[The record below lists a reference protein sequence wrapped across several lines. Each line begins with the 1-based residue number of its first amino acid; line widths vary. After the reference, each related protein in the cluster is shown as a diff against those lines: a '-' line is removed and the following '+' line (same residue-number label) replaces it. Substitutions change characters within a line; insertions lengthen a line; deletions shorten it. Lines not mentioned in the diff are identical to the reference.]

1 MQEIFENKYNEAL
14 EWLHN
19 QNETAF
25 IKRLIDFTLDT
36 KNSSFFNNT
45 LQLLDWLDAYPK
57 ETDERTAKCQ
67 TIFENLY
74 NELRNKPFASI
85 QNKIEMKAVN
95 KTYGNTFAI
104 GPIDLTIHSGEIV
117 GLVGENGN
125 GKTTLLRLL
134 AGEISPS
141 KGKIQ
146 YHFEYIDLYDLRSK
160 LVFIPQRTPTWKG
173 SVLENLLF
181 TAASNGYKP
190 AEAPQIV
197 QLYIA
202 RLGLRAFAKHAWS
215 ALSSGYKMRFELV
228 RMLLQQPEVL
238 LVDEPLSNLDI
249 ISQQTILEDLKNIV
263 QSPFYPKSMVL
274 SSQQLYEVEKTA
286 SQIVFIKNGKLKN
299 LQTLNAQEHY
309 FMVELETNLD
319 FKNLKEKLSNHLN
332 LLEIKQNGGVYIL
345 SFDKQVTMPTLLQ
358 VLINENIPVQQL
370 RDISQ
375 SSRRFFVH

>member
-1 MQEIFENKYNEAL
+1 MQEIFENKYNQAL

-25 IKRLIDFTLDT
+25 LKRLIDFTLDT
-36 KNSSFFNNT
+36 KDNRFYKHT
-45 LQLLDWLDAYPK
+45 LELLDWLDAHPK
-57 ETDERTAKCQ
+57 ATMERAEKCQ
-67 TIFENLY
+67 AVFEALY
-74 NELRNKPFASI
+74 KALKSKPFVTSLP
-85 QNKIEMKAVN
+85 KISLQAVH
-95 KTYGNTFAI
+95 KSYGNAFAI
-104 GPIDLTIHSGEIV
+104 GPIDIVVNSGEII

-125 GKTTLLRLL
+125 GKTTLLRLM
-134 AGEISPS
+134 AGEVFQSNGNI
-141 KGKIQ
+141 K
-146 YHFEYIDLYDLRSK
+146 YHFEHTDLYDLRSK
-160 LVFIPQRTPTWKG
+160 LVFIPQRTPQWKG
-173 SVLENLLF
+173 SVIENLLF
-181 TAASNGYKP
+181 TAASNGYNP

-238 LVDEPLSNLDI
+238 LIDEPLSNLDI

-263 QSPFYPKSMVL
+263 QSPFYPKAIVL

-286 SQIVFIKNGKLKN
+286 HQIVFIKNGKLKN
-299 LQTLNAQEHY
+299 LQDLNEQDHY
-309 FMVELETNLD
+309 FVVELETSLD
-319 FKNLKEKLSNHLN
+319 FKALKDKLSNELALHN
-332 LLEIKQNGGVYIL
+332 IKQNGGVYIL
-345 SFDKQVTMPTLLQ
+345 SFAQTVNMPHLLQ
-358 VLINENIPVQQL
+358 VFVNENIPVQQL